1 MTMEMLRHSSRRTSA
16 IFEKL
21 RLVLAVVGLQLSKY
35 FCMPSTKSAVP
46 MQLPSRLFC
55 RLLTCNVRQGRIQ
68 KFQLRFWS
76 NNPPPLLLLSP
87 LFLLFPSFPLFL
99 PSLFFFSPLPSYPLI
114 SGPFPLPYL
123 QLILA
128 NLCQWYLSGY
138 PRPHIYGSWRCTL
151 SEDLDIVSVF
161 LSKWRLQPSVPKTL
175 SCVFHLY
182 SASASQGISAQLN
195 GQHVRHEPNPICL
208 GVTLD

>member
-1 MTMEMLRHSSRRTSA
+1 MQNLTIFCISVWQADQHQSDASFMDNEMKTFTCNALMTMEMLRHSSRRTSA

-76 NNPPPLLLLSP
+76 NNPPPFFS
-87 LFLLFPSFPLFL
+87 FLLFSFFSLPFPSFSL
-99 PSLFFFSPLPSYPLI
+99 PFSFSLLYP
-114 SGPFPLPYL
+114 P
-123 QLILA
+123 
-128 NLCQWYLSGY
+128 
-138 PRPHIYGSWRCTL
+138 TL
-151 SEDLDIVSVF
+151 
-161 LSKWRLQPSVPKTL
+161 
-175 SCVFHLY
+175 
-182 SASASQGISAQLN
+182 
-195 GQHVRHEPNPICL
+195 
-208 GVTLD
+208 